1 MESEKGKQI
10 EKNWILLGLKTQ
22 KEEKLMFTLL
32 PVRDLEHW
40 SLLPSQAPAGDLENY
55 LFPTSCNLPVFYLLN
70 HSFLREE
77 LPYRGTG
84 HCTIQTYTLRRSL
97 NQPNSLSFF

>member
-32 PVRDLEHW
+32 PVRDLEH
-40 SLLPSQAPAGDLENY
+40 
-55 LFPTSCNLPVFYLLN
+55 
-70 HSFLREE
+70 
-77 LPYRGTG
+77 
-84 HCTIQTYTLRRSL
+84 
-97 NQPNSLSFF
+97 